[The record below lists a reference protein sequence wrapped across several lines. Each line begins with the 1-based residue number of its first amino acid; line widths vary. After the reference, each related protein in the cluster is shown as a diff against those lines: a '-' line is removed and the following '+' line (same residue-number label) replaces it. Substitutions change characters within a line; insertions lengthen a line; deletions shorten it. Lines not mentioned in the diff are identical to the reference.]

1 MLFRLLQER
10 SSLPGHDDDFS
21 SEANLPSEDTRNG
34 DEQSKN
40 KESSHDTESEDPLE
54 GNDLSKELP
63 NTEGS
68 GEDAEGKPHSVV
80 LYSISMP

>member
-1 MLFRLLQER
+1 
-10 SSLPGHDDDFS
+10 
-21 SEANLPSEDTRNG
+21 
-34 DEQSKN
+34 
-40 KESSHDTESEDPLE
+40 LE